1 MAGFLDNFQDM
12 TQEIMLLAL
21 TATEQEILGI
31 SPVSPTVGHIILA
44 GMIIAG
50 ILLITVPF
58 WLYYRQSKDYRMKQG
73 EQMPRV
79 MFYSFLFL
87 FVAGVLQIV
96 GSLVSKTDLLTLN
109 DVIIAFIFFLV
120 FVVLEIKN
128 GWRFP
133 TNEKRKNLIIVAL
146 FGFLT
151 LIYIFVFWLR

>member
-1 MAGFLDNFQDM
+1 
-12 TQEIMLLAL
+12 
-21 TATEQEILGI
+21 
-31 SPVSPTVGHIILA
+31 
-44 GMIIAG
+44 
-50 ILLITVPF
+50 
-58 WLYYRQSKDYRMKQG
+58 MKQG